1 MTKEPEGSFEHEAH
15 MRQAIAVAK
24 NNEAAPFGAVIVRR
38 ASGEIVATGVNA
50 SAENPTWHG
59 EIVALNNYAKTG
71 RANWSELTLYTT
83 AEPCCMCQGA
93 IVWAGISEVVYG
105 VSIEQL
111 SAMGWKQIHI
121 TAEEVTAKSWRTGMQ
136 IRGDVLVGE
145 CKQLF
150 LDALRERR

>member
-1 MTKEPEGSFEHEAH
+1 MISEAEESFDHEAR

-24 NNEAAPFGAVIVRR
+24 NNNAAPFGAVIVQR

-50 SAENPTWHG
+50 SSENPTWHG

-71 RANWSELTLYTT
+71 RGNWSELTLYTT

-93 IVWAGISEVVYG
+93 IVWAGVSEVVYG
-105 VSIEQL
+105 VSIGQL
-111 SAMGWKQIHI
+111 ADMGWKQIHI
-121 TAEEVTAKSWRTGMQ
+121 SAAEVTAKSWRTG
-136 IRGDVLVGE
+136 IPITGGVLVEE

-150 LDALRERR
+150 LAALRERQ